1 MNLVEGF
8 CKLTQDIGKAVTKR
22 TPEILAGFG
31 IASFITSTVSAVYA
45 TPTAVKKLEEKKK
58 ELKVEKLPLKETVK
72 TIGPDYAV
80 SAVSCVAGIGCV
92 CASVNSSNNR
102 YIALSTS
109 YSLLDDFTRTYINKT
124 KEIVGKSKEEKIRDA
139 VNQERIDKNVPTQ
152 SVNIYAPKE
161 DGTYRCLFYEPI
173 TNRYFW
179 ERREKVEISI
189 AKAYKEI
196 ESSFEEELSV
206 YTWLSLLPQELRDG
220 LPDGSL
226 DKYMDM
232 GWSRT
237 TPYDGLTIEIK
248 SGGVVHGGQYD
259 GYPCL
264 VLEYSEL
271 PVPYFRAPY

>member
-1 MNLVEGF
+1 MNLVESF

-22 TPEILAGFG
+22 TPEILAGLG
-31 IASFITSTVSAVYA
+31 IGAFITSTVSAVAA

-58 ELKVEKLPLKETVK
+58 ELKVDKLTLKETVK

-92 CASVNSSNNR
+92 CASVNSSNKR

-124 KEIVGKSKEEKIRDA
+124 REIVGKSKEEKIRDA
-139 VNQERIDKNVPTQ
+139 VNQERIDNNVPTQ
-152 SVNIYAPKE
+152 NVNIFAPKE

-179 ERREKVEISI
+179 ERREKIEIAI

-206 YTWLSLLPQELRDG
+206 YTWLSLLPQELMKG
-220 LPDGSL
+220 LPDGSI

-237 TPYDGLTIEIK
+237 TPYDGLTIDIK
-248 SGGVVHGGQYD
+248 SGGVVHGGEYD

-264 VLEYSEL
+264 VLDYSEL

>member
-1 MNLVEGF
+1 MNLVESF

-22 TPEILAGFG
+22 TPEILAGLG
-31 IASFITSTVSAVYA
+31 IGAFVTSTVSAVAA
-45 TPTAVKKLEEKKK
+45 TPTAMKKLEEKKK
-58 ELKVEKLPLKETVK
+58 ELKVDKLTLKETVK

-92 CASVNSSNNR
+92 CASVNSSNKR

-124 KEIVGKSKEEKIRDA
+124 REIVGKSKEEKIRDA
-139 VNQERIDKNVPTQ
+139 VNQERIDNNVPTQ
-152 SVNIYAPKE
+152 NVNIFAPKE

-179 ERREKVEISI
+179 ERREKIEIAI

-206 YTWLSLLPQELRDG
+206 YTWLSLLPQELMKG
-220 LPDGSL
+220 LPDGSI

-237 TPYDGLTIEIK
+237 TPYDGLTIDIK
-248 SGGVVHGGQYD
+248 SGGVVHGGEYD

-264 VLEYSEL
+264 VLDYSEL

>member
-1 MNLVEGF
+1 MNLVESF

-22 TPEILAGFG
+22 TPEILAGLG
-31 IASFITSTVSAVYA
+31 IGAFITSTVSAVAA
-45 TPTAVKKLEEKKK
+45 TPTAMKKLEEKKK
-58 ELKVEKLPLKETVK
+58 ELKADKLTLKETVK

-92 CASVNSSNNR
+92 CASVNSSNKR

-124 KEIVGKSKEEKIRDA
+124 REIVGKSKEEKIRDA

-152 SVNIYAPKE
+152 NVNIFAPKE

-179 ERREKVEISI
+179 ERREKIEIAI

-206 YTWLSLLPQELRDG
+206 YTWLSLLPQELMKG
-220 LPDGSL
+220 LPDGSI

-237 TPYDGLTIEIK
+237 TPYDGLTIDIK
-248 SGGVVHGGQYD
+248 SGGVVHGGEYD